1 VIRLLVFLL
10 LSLSLRAETLLVITE
25 PTARGYL
32 GTLLQEWAS
41 QVRAEGRYT
50 RVIIREAQR
59 YTQLPGSSSARWAS
73 IAIVSNLIDR
83 HQPDAVQFVGAI
95 PFYLGGGFNEDGHY
109 TRCAVTDA
117 PYMATNVS
125 FTDTLSWGMDNSTY
139 LASNEPGDG
148 RFDNLNATGF
158 ARPVARI
165 SAAVIGNSASNVFGS
180 GCLIGLYQTPE
191 VNEAT
196 ALRAYFTN
204 NLAYRRGLWTTSAT
218 GMVTGPLYGSSAIN
232 FISTNASQLSWV
244 SSLGA
249 IGGGSKPRMMY
260 HSWDNSEMNNLYDG
274 SCNAARAL
282 FMFIY
287 RSYMF
292 EVYDTAGYANGT
304 TRMLFPG
311 RTTEPYALVAGWTHG
326 NTATTYWISRPSDTH
341 VADMV
346 RSSVSQAGAV
356 SFFYWLAGDVTLN
369 VDGTATQ
376 MPLSSVTTLQT
387 R

>member
-1 VIRLLVFLL
+1 MMRTVLILL
-10 LSLSLRAETLLVITE
+10 LTVLSVRAEKLLVITE

-32 GTLLQEWAS
+32 GTLLQEWAA
-41 QVRAEGRYT
+41 QVQSEGRFT
-50 RVIIREAQR
+50 TVEIREAQR
-59 YTQLPGSSSARWAS
+59 YVQLPGSSASRWAS
-73 IAIVSNLIDR
+73 IAIVSNLIAR
-83 HQPDAVQFVGAI
+83 HNPDAVQFVGAL

-117 PYMATNVS
+117 PYMATNIT
-125 FTDTLSWGMDNSTY
+125 FTDTISWGMDNSTY

-165 SAAVIGNSASNVFGS
+165 SAAVIENSASNVFGS
-180 GCLIGLYQTPE
+180 GCLIGLYQTPA
-191 VNEAT
+191 VNEAV

-204 NLAYRRGLWTTSAT
+204 NLAYRRGLWTTAAT
-218 GMVTGPLYGSSAIN
+218 GYITGPLYTSAN
-232 FISTNASQLSWV
+232 TFITTNASQLTWAT
-244 SSLGA
+244 SSGA
-249 IGGGSKPRMMY
+249 IGGGAKPRMMY
-260 HSWDNSEMNNLYDG
+260 HSWDNSELGNLYDG
-274 SCNAARAL
+274 SCNATRAL

-326 NTATTYWISRPSDTH
+326 NSPTTYWISRPSDTH

-346 RSSVSQAGAV
+346 RTSVNAYGSVG
-356 SFFYWLAGDVTLN
+356 FFYWLAGDVTLN
-369 VDGTATQ
+369 VDGTSTAT
-376 MPLSSVTTLQT
+376 PVSSITTLQV